1 VEEISREES
10 MRGSPNWR
18 GLNSFLVQAG
28 VGDLDRIGLPGGQKL
43 DPCSSLRPL
52 RHDVNAFQHTGMYWE
67 PALIKLPRDGS
78 EIAFL
83 AGLRLILETALEDIM
98 ILHRKIARDFW
109 LIAAGFACVLVGWLV
124 LPAQGPALEQQI
136 AAIRATAA
144 KNRAML
150 AEYTWQ
156 QQETISIKD
165 KVQSQRLF
173 EVQFGPDGR
182 LRRTAMDLPEGNL
195 SQTKKEGGMQEWVTQ
210 KKKSAV
216 MMSAQEVKEIADTYA
231 QLNPESLRLAYER
244 SEIAAAPN
252 VPGAGVKKLSIHN
265 YVKTGDLVTMAFN
278 EKDNEIQTLEVSSYL
293 SDPKEPVHILVEFVN
308 ARDGLNHV
316 DAITAVALKKNLSVV
331 IRNLAYER
339 TYPR

>member
-1 VEEISREES
+1 

-18 GLNSFLVQAG
+18 GLNSFLVQAS
-28 VGDLDRIGLPGGQKL
+28 VGDLDRIGLPGGQQL
-43 DPCSSLRPL
+43 DPCSSLEAASPL
-52 RHDVNAFQHTGMYWE
+52 CKRISAHRNVLGTGVNQAPQRCD
-67 PALIKLPRDGS
+67 L

-83 AGLRLILETALEDIM
+83 AGLHLILETALEDIM

-109 LIAAGFACVLVGWLV
+109 LIAAGLACVLVGWLV
-124 LPAQGPALEQQI
+124 LPAQGPTLEQQI

-156 QQETISIKD
+156 QQETISVKD

-173 EVQFGPDGR
+173 EVQLEPDGR
-182 LRRTAMDLPEGNL
+182 IRRTALDLPEGNL

-216 MMSAQEVKEIADTYA
+216 MMSAQELKEIADTYA
-231 QLNPESLRLAYER
+231 QVNPESLQLAYER
-244 SEIAAAPN
+244 GEIAAAPN
-252 VPGAGVKKLSIHN
+252 APGAGVKKLSIHN
-265 YVKTGDLVTMAFN
+265 YVKAGDLVTMALN

-316 DAITAVALKKNLSVV
+316 DAITAAAPKKNLSVA

-339 TYPR
+339 DLPHANH

>member
-1 VEEISREES
+1 
-10 MRGSPNWR
+10 M
-18 GLNSFLVQAG
+18 
-28 VGDLDRIGLPGGQKL
+28 
-43 DPCSSLRPL
+43 
-52 RHDVNAFQHTGMYWE
+52 
-67 PALIKLPRDGS
+67 

-83 AGLRLILETALEDIM
+83 PSLRLILEIHLEDIM

-109 LIAAGFACVLVGWLV
+109 LIAAGFVCVLVGWLV
-124 LPAQGPALEQQI
+124 LPAQGPTLEQQI

-195 SQTKKEGGMQEWVTQ
+195 SQTEKEGGMQEWVTQ

-231 QLNPESLRLAYER
+231 QLNPESLRLAYEQG
-244 SEIAAAPN
+244 EIAAAPN
-252 VPGAGVKKLSIHN
+252 APRAGVKKLSIHN
-265 YVKTGDLVTMAFN
+265 YVKAGDLVIMVFN
-278 EKDNEIQTLEVSSYL
+278 EKNNEIQTLEVSSYL
-293 SDPKEPVHILVEFVN
+293 SDPKEPV
-308 ARDGLNHV
+308 
-316 DAITAVALKKNLSVV
+316 
-331 IRNLAYER
+331 
-339 TYPR
+339 